1 MGQAAFDGLGQE
13 PSQLLGR
20 RKRDRI
26 GDRWGRPDQPFAG
39 STPRRP
45 RATLGNEAVN
55 LLVRTVEAT
64 LA

>member
-13 PSQLLGR
+13 PSQLVGR

-26 GDRWGRPDQPFAG
+26 GDRRGRPGQPFAG
-39 STPRRP
+39 GAPRWS

-55 LLVRTVEAT
+55 LPVRSGKAT